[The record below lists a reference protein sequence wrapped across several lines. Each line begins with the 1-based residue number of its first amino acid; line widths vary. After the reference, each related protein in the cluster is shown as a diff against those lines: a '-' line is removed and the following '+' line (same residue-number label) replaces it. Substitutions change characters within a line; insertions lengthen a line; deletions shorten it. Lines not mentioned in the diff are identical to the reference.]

1 LTETRVSFSTQDG
14 LHLEGLLCR
23 GAEDRGWIIFCH
35 PHPLY
40 GGDMYNN
47 VVGVL
52 QEALAQQGFPTL
64 RFNFRGVGGS
74 EGRYA
79 DGVGEEEDVRGAVE
93 FVIEKADLPLF
104 LVGYS
109 FGAAVGTK
117 AVVAD
122 ERVKALICISPPIA
136 MYDFAYLKDD
146 MRPKLF
152 VAGDRD
158 FVCPVKPLKEFFD
171 SLPQPKSIRIIR
183 DVDHFWWGM
192 EGRVADSVIDF
203 LQGL

>member
-1 LTETRVSFSTQDG
+1 LTETRVSFPTKDG
-14 LHLEGLLCR
+14 LHLEGLLSR
-23 GAEDRGWIIFCH
+23 GTEGSGWIILCH

-52 QEALAQQGFPTL
+52 QGALAQRGFSTL
-64 RFNFRGVGGS
+64 RFNFRGAGGS
-74 EGRYA
+74 EGRNVN
-79 DGVGEEEDVRGAVE
+79 GVGEEEDVRGAVE
-93 FVIEKADLPLF
+93 FVIEKTDLPLF

-122 ERVKALICISPPIA
+122 ERVKALICISPPID
-136 MYDFAYLKDD
+136 MYDFSYLKDD

-158 FVCPVKPLKEFFD
+158 FVCPVKPLEEFFD

-192 EGRVADSVIDF
+192 EDRVADSVIDF

>member
-1 LTETRVSFSTQDG
+1 
-14 LHLEGLLCR
+14 
-23 GAEDRGWIIFCH
+23 
-35 PHPLY
+35 
-40 GGDMYNN
+40 MYNN
-47 VVGVL
+47 VIGGL
-52 QEALAQQGFPTL
+52 HRALVQRGFSTL
-64 RFNFRGVGGS
+64 RFNFRGVGKS

-79 DGVGEEEDVRGAVE
+79 DGVGEKEDVRGAVE
-93 FVIEKADLPLF
+93 FAIEKADLPLF

-117 AVVAD
+117 AVVGD
-122 ERVKALICISPPIA
+122 KRVKALLCISPPIA
-136 MYDFAYLKDD
+136 MYEFSSFKDD

-158 FVCPVKPLKEFFD
+158 LVCPVKSLEEFFNA
-171 SLPQPKSIRIIR
+171 LPQPKSIRIIQ

-192 EGRVADSVIDF
+192 EDRVADSVIDF

>member
-1 LTETRVSFSTQDG
+1 
-14 LHLEGLLCR
+14 
-23 GAEDRGWIIFCH
+23 
-35 PHPLY
+35 
-40 GGDMYNN
+40 MYNN
-47 VVGVL
+47 VVVGL
-52 QEALAQQGFPTL
+52 QGALVQQGFSTL

-79 DGVGEEEDVRGAVE
+79 DGVGEEEDVRGAAE
-93 FVIEKADLPLF
+93 FAIEKADRPLF

-109 FGAAVGTK
+109 FGAAVGAK

-122 ERVKALICISPPIA
+122 ERVKALACVSPPID
-136 MYDFAYLKDD
+136 MYDFSYLKDD
-146 MRPKLF
+146 RRPKLF

-158 FVCPVKPLKEFFD
+158 FVCPVKTLEEFFD
-171 SLPQPKSIRIIR
+171 SLAQPKSIHIIQ

-192 EGRVADSVIDF
+192 EDRLADSVIDF

>member
-1 LTETRVSFSTQDG
+1 LTETRVSFPTQDG
-14 LHLEGLLCR
+14 LHLEGLLSR
-23 GAEDRGWIIFCH
+23 GVAGSGWIILCH

-52 QEALAQQGFPTL
+52 QGALAQRRFSTL

-93 FVIEKADLPLF
+93 FAIEKADLSLF

-122 ERVKALICISPPIA
+122 ERVKALACISPPID
-136 MYDFAYLKDD
+136 MYDFSSLKNDT
-146 MRPKLF
+146 RPKLF

-158 FVCPVKPLKEFFD
+158 FVCPVKPLEEFFD

-183 DVDHFWWGM
+183 DVNHFWWGR
-192 EGRVADSVIDF
+192 EDRVADSVIDF